1 MLDKWLIMFAGI
13 GTVFVAL
20 IGLIAMLA
28 LFKVIFGAR
37 PEKKRAAMAP
47 LPEINSP
54 IPSAATSTGVATS
67 SGIDAGLVAAIVAAV
82 SAASGQSPNDFRI
95 AAITPCNS
103 EVGFNTPIWGRVERF
118 LRG

>member
-54 IPSAATSTGVATS
+54 IPPAATS

>member
-1 MLDKWLIMFAGI
+1 MLDKWLIMFAGM

-28 LFKVIFGAR
+28 LFKVIFGTR
-37 PEKKRAAMAP
+37 PEKKRAPLAP

-54 IPSAATSTGVATS
+54 ISPAVPSSGSAAPFGL
-67 SGIDAGLVAAIVAAV
+67 DAALVAAITAAV
-82 SAASGQSPNDFRI
+82 SAASGRSSGDFRI
-95 AAITPCNS
+95 AAIAPSGEAGC
-103 EVGFNTPIWGRVERF
+103 NTPIWGRVERF

>member
-1 MLDKWLIMFAGI
+1 MLDKWMIMFAGM

-28 LFKVIFGAR
+28 LFKVIFGTR
-37 PEKKRAAMAP
+37 PEKKRAALAP

-54 IPSAATSTGVATS
+54 IPSTVL
-67 SGIDAGLVAAIVAAV
+67 DAGLVAVIVAAV
-82 SAASGQSPNDFRI
+82 SAASGQSPSDFRI
-95 AAITPCNS
+95 AAIAPCNN
-103 EVGFNTPIWGRVERF
+103 EAGFNTPIWGRVERF